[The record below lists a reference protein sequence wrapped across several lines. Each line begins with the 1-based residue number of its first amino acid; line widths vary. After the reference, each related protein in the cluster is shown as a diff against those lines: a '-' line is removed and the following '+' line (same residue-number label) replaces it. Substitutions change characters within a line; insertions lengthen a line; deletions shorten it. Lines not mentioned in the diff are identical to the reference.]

1 MAGGCPPLARL
12 SDHQMAK
19 LADLVADRVLA
30 AIRKDKAD
38 AVAEAVAKLRAKV
51 GWRQGGH

>member
-1 MAGGCPPLARL
+1 
-12 SDHQMAK
+12 MAK